1 MARSPCDLRLLLLAA
16 AAAFI
21 YIQVRLFATQSHYA
35 DRLAEAERSENQ
47 CTSQLKSLIDQ
58 VSVQQEKIV
67 ALEEIKV
74 RQDEEHAHLKILIKD
89 LEKRSVQ
96 KLLDNNVVP
105 VAAVVI
111 MACNRPDY
119 LERTVESILKYQTT
133 VASKF
138 PLFISQDGANG
149 AVKRKALEYK
159 QITYMQHVDLEPVRT
174 ERPGELTAYYK
185 IAKHYK
191 WALDNLFIKHNFARV
206 IILEDDMEI
215 APDFFD
221 YFEAAAKLLD
231 NDKTYNFG
239 KHGSSLGQFFEQY
252 LEPIRLNDV
261 NIDWNSEDLSY
272 LGEDKFLTKFGKEVA
287 SATPLHGSDAVL
299 KAHNMAEDVR
309 IQYNDQEDFER
320 IARQFG
326 IFEEWKDGIPRTA
339 YKGVVVFR
347 YNSSQ
352 RRIFLVSPDSLR
364 QLGV

>member
-58 VSVQQEKIV
+58 VSMQQEKIV

-74 RQDEEHAHLKILIKD
+74 RQDEERAHLRILIKD

-96 KLLDNNVVP
+96 KLLDKNVVP

-119 LERTVESILKYQTT
+119 LERTVESILKYQTS

-149 AVKRKALEYK
+149 AVKNKALEYK
-159 QITYMQHVDLEPVRT
+159 QITYMQHVDLEPVQT

-206 IILEDDMEI
+206 IILEGNTTHFAMLAFCRSSLPLRFLSWAWMDVN
-215 APDFFD
+215 
-221 YFEAAAKLLD
+221 K
-231 NDKTYNFG
+231 
-239 KHGSSLGQFFEQY
+239 GSSLGQFFEQY
-252 LEPIRLNDV
+252 LEPIKLNDV
-261 NIDWNSEDLSY
+261 HIDWNSEDLSY
-272 LGEDKFLTKFGKEVA
+272 LGEDKFSTKFGKEVA
-287 SATPLHGSDAVL
+287 SATPLRGSDAVL

-309 IQYNDQEDFER
+309 IQYDDQEGFEQ